1 MAKTLQFK
9 RYTTSVLANTTG
21 ANGELIVDSNTNSIT
36 VHDGSKSGGWY
47 TANAIT
53 LQSAFNTANAA
64 YAQSNTNLN
73 YLASNVA
80 IILGIDVSQNST
92 INLAFAQANAAFV
105 AANASSNVTTL
116 SYAQANAAFVA
127 ANASSNV
134 ATLSYAQANGAF
146 LTANASSNVATLS
159 YAQAN
164 ASFLVA
170 NTPSNVANLAYAQAN
185 ASFAAANSAATTI
198 PQNRQSSNYVL
209 NLTDAGKHL
218 YYETS
223 SNSIVYIP
231 DTSSVVF
238 SNGQTVMIV
247 SRTSSSANIIVS
259 PNASVSLYAAGN
271 TISGDHNVTS
281 YGVATLMQV
290 SANTWFIAGTGV
302 V

>member
-1 MAKTLQFK
+1 M
-9 RYTTSVLANTTG
+9 
-21 ANGELIVDSNTNSIT
+21 
-36 VHDGSKSGGWY
+36 
-47 TANAIT
+47 
-53 LQSAFNTANAA
+53 
-64 YAQSNTNLN
+64 
-73 YLASNVA
+73 
-80 IILGIDVSQNST
+80 
-92 INLAFAQANAAFV
+92 
-105 AANASSNVTTL
+105 AANASSNVTNLAYAQANAAFAAANASSNVTNLAYAQANAAFAAANASSNVSTL
-116 SYAQANAAFVA
+116 AFTQANAAFVA

-134 ATLSYAQANGAF
+134 ATLSYAQANA
-146 LTANASSNVATLS
+146 A
-159 YAQAN
+159 
-164 ASFLVA
+164 
-170 NTPSNVANLAYAQAN
+170 
-185 ASFAAANSAATTI
+185 FAAANSAATTI

-231 DTSSVVF
+231 DTSNVAF
-238 SNGQTVMIV
+238 GNGQTVMIV

>member
-164 ASFLVA
+164 ASFLAA

>member
-185 ASFAAANSAATTI
+185 ASFAAANSASTTI

>member
-1 MAKTLQFK
+1 MVGNIVF
-9 RYTTSVLANTTG
+9 TTPNQSSLA
-21 ANGELIVDSNTNSIT
+21 
-36 VHDGSKSGGWY
+36 
-47 TANAIT
+47 
-53 LQSAFNTANAA
+53 
-64 YAQSNTNLN
+64 
-73 YLASNVA
+73 
-80 IILGIDVSQNST
+80 
-92 INLAFAQANAAFV
+92 
-105 AANASSNVTTL
+105 
-116 SYAQANAAFVA
+116 
-127 ANASSNV
+127 
-134 ATLSYAQANGAF
+134 
-146 LTANASSNVATLS
+146 
-159 YAQAN
+159 
-164 ASFLVA
+164 
-170 NTPSNVANLAYAQAN
+170 
-185 ASFAAANSAATTI
+185 FAAANSAATTI

-231 DTSSVVF
+231 DTSNVAF

>member
-47 TANAIT
+47 AANAIT
-53 LQSAFNTANAA
+53 LQTVYNTANAA

-105 AANASSNVTTL
+105 AANASSNV
-116 SYAQANAAFVA
+116 
-127 ANASSNV
+127 

-164 ASFLVA
+164 ASFLAA

-185 ASFAAANSAATTI
+185 AAFAAANSAATTI

-218 YYETS
+218 YYETP

-231 DTSSVVF
+231 DTSSVAF

>member
-1 MAKTLQFK
+1 
-9 RYTTSVLANTTG
+9 
-21 ANGELIVDSNTNSIT
+21 
-36 VHDGSKSGGWY
+36 
-47 TANAIT
+47 

>member
-1 MAKTLQFK
+1 MPKTLQFK
-9 RYTTSVLANTTG
+9 RFTTSVLANTTG
-21 ANGELIVDSNTNSIT
+21 ANGELIVDSNTNTIT

-53 LQSAFNTANAA
+53 LQSAYNTANAA

-105 AANASSNVTTL
+105 AANTPSNVANL
-116 SYAQANAAFVA
+116 AYAQANAAFVA

-134 ATLSYAQANGAF
+134 ATLSYDQANGAF

-159 YAQAN
+159 YTQAN
-164 ASFLVA
+164 AAFLAA

-185 ASFAAANSAATTI
+185 AAFAAANSASTTI

-231 DTSSVVF
+231 DTSNVAF
-238 SNGQTVMIV
+238 GNGQTVMIV
-247 SRTSSSANIIVS
+247 SRTSSSANITVS

>member
-92 INLAFAQANAAFV
+92 INLAF
-105 AANASSNVTTL
+105 
-116 SYAQANAAFVA
+116 AQANAAFVA

>member
-1 MAKTLQFK
+1 VATLS
-9 RYTTSVLANTTG
+9 YT
-21 ANGELIVDSNTNSIT
+21 
-36 VHDGSKSGGWY
+36 
-47 TANAIT
+47 
-53 LQSAFNTANAA
+53 
-64 YAQSNTNLN
+64 
-73 YLASNVA
+73 
-80 IILGIDVSQNST
+80 
-92 INLAFAQANAAFV
+92 QANAAFL
-105 AANASSNVTTL
+105 A
-116 SYAQANAAFVA
+116 
-127 ANASSNV
+127 
-134 ATLSYAQANGAF
+134 
-146 LTANASSNVATLS
+146 
-159 YAQAN
+159 
-164 ASFLVA
+164 A

-185 ASFAAANSAATTI
+185 AAFAAANSASTTI

-231 DTSSVVF
+231 DTSNVAF
-238 SNGQTVMIV
+238 GNGQTVMIV
-247 SRTSSSANIIVS
+247 SRTSSSANITVS

>member
-9 RYTTSVLANTTG
+9 RFTTSVLANTTG
-21 ANGELIVDSNTNSIT
+21 ANGELIVDSNTSTIT
-36 VHDGSKSGGWY
+36 VHDGSKLGGWY

-53 LQSAFNTANAA
+53 LQTVYNTANAA

-80 IILGIDVSQNST
+80 IILGIDVTQNST

-105 AANASSNVTTL
+105 AANASSNVATL

-127 ANASSNV
+127 
-134 ATLSYAQANGAF
+134 
-146 LTANASSNVATLS
+146 
-159 YAQAN
+159 
-164 ASFLVA
+164 A

-185 ASFAAANSAATTI
+185 AAFAAANSAATTI

-231 DTSSVVF
+231 DTSNVAF

-271 TISGDHNVTS
+271 TTSGNHNVTS